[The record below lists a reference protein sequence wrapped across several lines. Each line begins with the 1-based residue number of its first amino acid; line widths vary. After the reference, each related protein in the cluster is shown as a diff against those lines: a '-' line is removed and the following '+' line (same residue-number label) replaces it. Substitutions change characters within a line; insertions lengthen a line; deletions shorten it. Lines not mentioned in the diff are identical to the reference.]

1 MKVLVVCAVML
12 PVLILVHCDNGTRPK
27 GIGAPAPQFSIQDD
41 ERKVALGDFRGQVV
55 VLNFWASW
63 CPPCIEETPSLVVMQ
78 HRLRAKGITVIGVSI
93 DEDEQA
99 YHRFISE
106 HGIDFITVRE
116 PSEATEHLY
125 GTVKIPDTYIIDR
138 NGILRRKIV
147 SSVEWTSPEIL
158 QFLSNL

>member
-1 MKVLVVCAVML
+1 VR
-12 PVLILVHCDNGTRPK
+12 CDTGTRPK
-27 GIGAPAPQFSIQDD
+27 GIGAPAPQFSIQDHD
-41 ERKVALGDFRGQVV
+41 RKVALSDFRGQIV

-78 HRLRAKGITVIGVSI
+78 QRLRAKGITVIGVSI

-99 YHRFISE
+99 YHRFINE

-125 GTVKIPDTYIIDR
+125 GTVKIPETYIIDR
-138 NGILRRKIV
+138 NGILRRKLV
-147 SSVEWTSPEIL
+147 SSVDWTSPDIW
-158 QFLSNL
+158 QFLSSL